1 MTKSMNKADVVGGL
15 IILLFSAA
23 GLYFTKDIQGGP
35 CAFPVVTLSGMAVLA
50 LVLIGNALRGATR
63 GGKTLEAFES
73 ELAEGIAVDFESEK
87 ATEPETEAGPAKQKR
102 RGGGLIVGLFAITAA
117 YLVAMDVI
125 GFVISTPLYI
135 FVLMFVLGMRRYIF
149 MIVTSLVTVTV
160 IFIVFRTLM
169 YLSLPGGIFDPTEF
183 IYRLLE

>member
-1 MTKSMNKADVVGGL
+1 MTESMKKSDVFGGL
-15 IILLFSAA
+15 IILAFCAV

-35 CAFPVVTLSGMAVLA
+35 CAFPIVTLSGMAVLA
-50 LVLIGNALRGATR
+50 LLLIGSALIGGTR
-63 GGKTLEAFES
+63 GGKTLDAFES
-73 ELAEGIAVDFESEK
+73 ELAEGIAVDIESEK
-87 ATEPETEAGPAKQKR
+87 AAAPETATGPVKQKR
-102 RGGGLIVGLFAITAA
+102 KGAGLIVGLLAITAA

-125 GFVISTPLYI
+125 GFVISTPVYI
-135 FVLMFVLGMRRYIF
+135 FVMLFVLGIRRYIF
-149 MIVTSLVTVTV
+149 MIVTSVLTVTV